1 MRNYADRKVPHM
13 SEETKIKPP
22 YVAYATFKN
31 FLASVKDLVP
41 ARIDP
46 THPFMVGQSGSAQSF
61 LMSALRF
68 FGLVDGKV
76 PTERLKK
83 LAQSEGDERKEL
95 WKTMFTEAYK
105 PVIGDLDLTTA
116 TAGMIHDKFREQD
129 LTGDTINK
137 CFSFFI
143 AGAEEAGVPLA
154 KHLKP
159 GARTGGG
166 GPRKQRKIRN
176 TNGGTPS
183 VGGGNPS
190 HDPTPPAKGMREML
204 LAKFPEFDPNWPD
217 DIKTKWFEGFDKLM
231 KSADAAP

>member
-1 MRNYADRKVPHM
+1 MN
-13 SEETKIKPP
+13 EETKIKPP
-22 YVAYATFKN
+22 YVSYATFKN
-31 FLASVKDLVP
+31 FLASVKDLIP
-41 ARIDP
+41 ARIDS

-83 LAQSEGDERKEL
+83 FAQSEGEERKEL
-95 WKTMFTEAYK
+95 WKTMFSEAYR
-105 PVIGDLDLTTA
+105 PVLGDLDLTTA

-143 AGAEEAGVPLA
+143 AGAEEAGIPLA
-154 KHLKP
+154 KHLKA

-166 GPRKQRKIRN
+166 PRKPRKSRI
-176 TNGGTPS
+176 TNGGD
-183 VGGGNPS
+183 GGAHP
-190 HDPTPPAKGMREML
+190 PPEPPAATPRGMREML
-204 LAKFPEFDPNWPD
+204 LAKFPEFDPAWPD
-217 DIKTKWFEGFDKLM
+217 EIKTKWFAGFDQLM
-231 KSADAAP
+231 KSAGTDSASK

>member
-1 MRNYADRKVPHM
+1 MN
-13 SEETKIKPP
+13 EESKIKPP
-22 YVAYATFKN
+22 YVSYGTFKN
-31 FLASVKDLVP
+31 FLASIKDLVP

-68 FGLVDGKV
+68 FGFVDGKE

-83 LAQSEGDERKEL
+83 FAKTEGEERKTL
-95 WKTMFTEAYK
+95 WKEIFTEAYQ
-105 PVIGDLDLTTA
+105 PIIGNLDLTTA

-143 AGAEEAGVPLA
+143 AGAQEAGIPLA
-154 KHLKP
+154 KHLQP
-159 GARTGGG
+159 GARGTGSGS
-166 GPRKQRKIRN
+166 PRKPRKPRS
-176 TNGGTPS
+176 NGGHPPAPATEP
-183 VGGGNPS
+183 
-190 HDPTPPAKGMREML
+190 PPAKPQNMKELL

-217 DIKTKWFEGFDKLM
+217 DLKGKWFAGFEKLM
-231 KSADAAP
+231 KSADGE